1 MRGLAPD
8 STQEEIRDR
17 FGAEIM
23 RLAAP
28 LYPITDGR
36 YAIQRVVLIRNK
48 YTKSCL
54 GFGFIQLATPQLATA
69 LLSHLLSRTAQP
81 VGFVINAR
89 PVACSFANA
98 HAFVDVGPGGLS
110 EPWCFPMRNLDRV
123 LGGIAGPAANGVTD
137 GISWV
142 KYWDDTCGASD
153 LAVSLESDA
162 LPREPALQA
171 FLDGLA
177 ASDASAAKDIPSALA
192 SGTGTPLAPGAL
204 GAIKMAPLKIGGKK
218 KEQDAMVSL
227 PVAGVEKP
235 LSSGRCHAA
244 ASYSADPSAAANV
257 FGQEDDEPAALPS
270 KSTFLA
276 LYDRPA
282 DVPCSLSWK
291 K

>member
-17 FGAEIM
+17 FGAEII

-28 LYPITDGR
+28 SYAITDGR

-89 PVACSFANA
+89 PVACSFANLN
-98 HAFVDVGPGGLS
+98 AFADLGPGGIS
-110 EPWCFPMRNLDRV
+110 EPWCFPVRNLDRV
-123 LGGIAGPAANGVTD
+123 LGGIAGPVPEGETD
-137 GISWV
+137 GTSWV

-162 LPREPALQA
+162 LSREPALQA

-177 ASDASAAKDIPSALA
+177 ASDASVAKETPSSAPG

-204 GAIKMAPLKIGGKK
+204 VGGIKMVPLKIGGKK
-218 KEQDAMVSL
+218 KEQDAMVAL

-235 LSSGRCHAA
+235 LSSGRCRR
-244 ASYSADPSAAANV
+244 ASSHSTDPNASEQRVWTARGRRASCFA
-257 FGQEDDEPAALPS
+257 FQEYVL
-270 KSTFLA
+270 
-276 LYDRPA
+276 
-282 DVPCSLSWK
+282 
-291 K
+291 